1 MSGVFQVF
9 IFICI
14 VIASIYILQT
24 GFEYLKNL
32 FTPKVIKNMYKS
44 QIEKY
49 REILEE
55 MQESYI
61 QDNTPPLQEN
71 ILESSEDPE
80 KIEMVQEL
88 TNFIEHSIKEYK

>member
-1 MSGVFQVF
+1 MSGIFQIFV
-9 IFICI
+9 FICI
-14 VIASIYILQT
+14 VIASIYTLQT
-24 GFEYLKNL
+24 GFEYMKNIL
-32 FTPKVIKNMYKS
+32 TPKVTKNMYKS

-61 QDNTPPLQEN
+61 QDNATEISES
-71 ILESSEDPE
+71 ILEPSEDPE

-88 TNFIEHSIKEYK
+88 TDFIEHSIKEYK

>member
-1 MSGVFQVF
+1 MSGILHIFV
-9 IFICI
+9 FICI
-14 VIASIYILQT
+14 VIASIYTIQT
-24 GFEYLKNL
+24 GFEYMKNQ
-32 FTPKVIKNMYKS
+32 FTPKVTKNIYKS

-61 QDNTPPLQEN
+61 QDHTTDNTQSDPEN
-71 ILESSEDPE
+71 ELDTE

-88 TNFIEHSIKEYK
+88 TDFIEHSLKEYK

>member
-24 GFEYLKNL
+24 SFEYLKNL
-32 FTPKVIKNMYKS
+32 FTPKVTKNMYKS

-61 QDNTPPLQEN
+61 QAPPLQEN

>member
-1 MSGVFQVF
+1 MSGIFQVF
-9 IFICI
+9 IFICV
-14 VIASIYILQT
+14 VIASIYTLQT
-24 GFEYLKNL
+24 SFEYMKNI
-32 FTPKVIKNMYKS
+32 FTPKITKNIYKS

-61 QDNTPPLQEN
+61 QDRITENQED
-71 ILESSEDPE
+71 ILEPSEDPE

>member
-24 GFEYLKNL
+24 SFEYLKNL
-32 FTPKVIKNMYKS
+32 FTPKVTKNMYKS

-88 TNFIEHSIKEYK
+88 TDFIEHSIKEYK